1 MTTMMVM
8 RVALLVFLLFS
19 VVVVVVA
26 TYNTL
31 MQTFCRSETDVF
43 FFHFHFFIF
52 FLFVCLF
59 VCFVCRVSFC
69 VISLMSRH
77 RGKVTISSLTR
88 EEETTTN
95 TTTVQLVF
103 DDEKGLG
110 GEGELRNRQKSFRR
124 HRRNNQT
131 TLTNQTNSTTNSM
144 MKTMK
149 TMTKMMK
156 KKTRGYLAVF
166 LVSAIWVCAS
176 FIVKDLERVGDPLT
190 LTALFNALFLVYWP
204 VEMRGFFYL
213 VEKKKKRYHYAMFRK
228 WKESNSTRYISS
240 FLSENEALRCYVI
253 VPPLFFLAQF
263 YFNKSLQFV
272 SVTVNTALSSVA
284 PALTYVFGIYRGLEK
299 PVRDSNGFLKALGLV
314 AIGVVL
320 TAVADDETAFGGA
333 SGMTAGGDE
342 DSPRTRN
349 ENNNNN
355 SYSSFVNMDTAWGVL
370 LILASAVCY
379 AGYATEVE
387 IALNAVK
394 VSDGH
399 RDENRSRSSNQNFSR
414 NNRVGGVLLE
424 EREEREEE
432 EEEDEDEDEEDE
444 EREREAAEVYEVAAE
459 EITGRRQMKMEA
471 KKELLAAIKDSKSRQ
486 ILASVGT
493 FAFVIVLCT
502 MRKAILSMNKSGGM
516 IVLKGLIDNALA
528 EYLWCVGVAEL
539 GASVASIGLLLQIPL
554 SAVAE
559 LLFVRA
565 DEEVWTRTTGGVFA
579 MFCGCAL
586 IVYGFIGAMKFA
598 GSSEE
603 DEEDEEDDDEDDDED
618 DADDNATIAC
628 APLL

>member
-1 MTTMMVM
+1 MSQRRGNASSANNNNRAYQSSMMMISEEENIIMDFDDANNNNNEEESAAGRVLAMMNATT
-8 RVALLVFLLFS
+8 S
-19 VVVVVVA
+19 
-26 TYNTL
+26 
-31 MQTFCRSETDVF
+31 S
-43 FFHFHFFIF
+43 
-52 FLFVCLF
+52 
-59 VCFVCRVSFC
+59 S
-69 VISLMSRH
+69 SSSSS
-77 RGKVTISSLTR
+77 SSLFITSR
-88 EEETTTN
+88 
-95 TTTVQLVF
+95 
-103 DDEKGLG
+103 
-110 GEGELRNRQKSFRR
+110 
-124 HRRNNQT
+124 
-131 TLTNQTNSTTNSM
+131 
-144 MKTMK
+144 
-149 TMTKMMK
+149 

-204 VEMRGFFYL
+204 VEMKGVFLESSR
-213 VEKKKKRYHYAMFRK
+213 EKGKRYYAGMFRK
-228 WKESNSTRYISS
+228 WKEAFDATTGTTSTTSTSTTTTNNRRRSMAMK
-240 FLSENEALRCYVI
+240 LGGANEALRCYVI

-263 YFNKSLQFV
+263 FFNKSLQFV

-284 PALTYVFGIYRGLEK
+284 PALTYVLGIYRGLEK

-314 AIGVVL
+314 ALGVVL
-320 TAVADDETAFGGA
+320 TAVADDETAFG
-333 SGMTAGGDE
+333 SGSGFAGDGE
-342 DSPRTRN
+342 NSQRTRGDD
-349 ENNNNN
+349 NNYD
-355 SYSSFVNMDTAWGVL
+355 SYDSSSSTNSFVNLDTAWGVA

-387 IALNAVK
+387 IALNSVK
-394 VSDGH
+394 VSDGN
-399 RDENRSRSSNQNFSR
+399 RYENSSNNRNSNPFFSR
-414 NNRVGGVLLE
+414 GSGTGGVLLE
-424 EREEREEE
+424 REEE
-432 EEEDEDEDEEDE
+432 EQTEEEEA
-444 EREREAAEVYEVAAE
+444 ER
-459 EITGRRQMKMEA
+459 EA

-502 MRKAILSMNKSGGM
+502 MRKSISSMSESGGM
-516 IVLKGLIDNALA
+516 IILKGLIDNALA

-559 LLFVRA
+559 LLFARA
-565 DEEVWTRTTGGVFA
+565 DEEVWTRTSRGIFA

-603 DEEDEEDDDEDDDED
+603 EEEEDGEDEELDDSNV
-618 DADDNATIAC
+618 AR

>member
-1 MTTMMVM
+1 MLEKKRKT
-8 RVALLVFLLFS
+8 
-19 VVVVVVA
+19 
-26 TYNTL
+26 NTL
-31 MQTFCRSETDVF
+31 TNEEKSLS
-43 FFHFHFFIF
+43 
-52 FLFVCLF
+52 LF
-59 VCFVCRVSFC
+59 
-69 VISLMSRH
+69 LMSRH
-77 RGKVTISSLTR
+77 RGKVSVVSSLTTR
-88 EEETTTN
+88 EEEETTTN
-95 TTTVQLVF
+95 TSVQLVF
-103 DDEKGLG
+103 DDEGP
-110 GEGELRNRQKSFRR
+110 GEGNRKSRNVHRR
-124 HRRNNQT
+124 HRNN
-131 TLTNQTNSTTNSM
+131 TNQTSLTNSM

-149 TMTKMMK
+149 MMTKMMR

-204 VEMRGFFYL
+204 VEMKGYFYHL
-213 VEKKKKRYHYAMFRK
+213 AEKKKKKRYHHYAMFRK
-228 WKESNSTRYISS
+228 WKESNVSTRGMSS
-240 FLSENEALRCYVI
+240 ILRENEALRCYVI

-320 TAVADDETAFGGA
+320 TAVADDETTFGGA

-349 ENNNNN
+349 ENNSYN

-444 EREREAAEVYEVAAE
+444 EREREAAEVNEGAAE
-459 EITGRRQMKMEA
+459 EITGRRQMKTEA

-502 MRKAILSMNKSGGM
+502 MRKSILSMNKSGGM

-565 DEEVWTRTTGGVFA
+565 DEEVWTRTTGGIFA

-603 DEEDEEDDDEDDDED
+603 DEEDEEDDDEDDEDDDED
-618 DADDNATIAC
+618 DADDNATIAR

>member
-1 MTTMMVM
+1 MF
-8 RVALLVFLLFS
+8 RFDASFL
-19 VVVVVVA
+19 
-26 TYNTL
+26 
-31 MQTFCRSETDVF
+31 R
-43 FFHFHFFIF
+43 
-52 FLFVCLF
+52 
-59 VCFVCRVSFC
+59 
-69 VISLMSRH
+69 MSRH
-77 RGKVTISSLTR
+77 RGGKVSLVSSLTTR
-88 EEETTTN
+88 DEETN
-95 TTTVQLVF
+95 TTAKVQLVF
-103 DDEKGLG
+103 DDDEEGLA
-110 GEGELRNRQKSFRR
+110 GEGNRKSFRNF
-124 HRRNNQT
+124 HRYHRNNQK
-131 TLTNQTNSTTNSM
+131 TLTKTNSSAFLSMMMMKM
-144 MKTMK
+144 MKTKM
-149 TMTKMMK
+149 MRMMK

-204 VEMRGFFYL
+204 VEMKGYFYHL
-213 VEKKKKRYHYAMFRK
+213 AEKKKKKRRYHHYAMFRK
-228 WKESNSTRYISS
+228 WKESNVSTRGISS
-240 FLSENEALRCYVI
+240 FLRENEALRCYVI

-320 TAVADDETAFGGA
+320 TAVADDETTFGGA

-349 ENNNNN
+349 ENNSYN

-444 EREREAAEVYEVAAE
+444 EREREAAEVNEGASE
-459 EITGRRQMKMEA
+459 EITGRRQMKTEA

-502 MRKAILSMNKSGGM
+502 MRKSILSMNKSGGM

-565 DEEVWTRTTGGVFA
+565 DEEVWTRTTGGIFA

-603 DEEDEEDDDEDDDED
+603 DEEDEEDDEDDDEDDED
-618 DADDNATIAC
+618 DADDNATIAR

>member
-1 MTTMMVM
+1 
-8 RVALLVFLLFS
+8 
-19 VVVVVVA
+19 
-26 TYNTL
+26 
-31 MQTFCRSETDVF
+31 
-43 FFHFHFFIF
+43 
-52 FLFVCLF
+52 
-59 VCFVCRVSFC
+59 
-69 VISLMSRH
+69 MSRH
-77 RGKVTISSLTR
+77 RGKVSSLTR
-88 EEETTTN
+88 EEEETTTTN
-95 TTTVQLVF
+95 TETKVQLVF
-103 DDEKGLG
+103 DDEGP
-110 GEGELRNRQKSFRR
+110 GEGNRKSRNVRR
-124 HRRNNQT
+124 RRRNTTHQT
-131 TLTNQTNSTTNSM
+131 SLTNSM

-149 TMTKMMK
+149 MMTKMMR

-204 VEMRGFFYL
+204 VEMKGYFYHL
-213 VEKKKKRYHYAMFRK
+213 AEKKKKKRRYHHYAMFRK
-228 WKESNSTRYISS
+228 WKESNVSTRGISS
-240 FLSENEALRCYVI
+240 FLRENEALRCYVI

-320 TAVADDETAFGGA
+320 TAVADDETTFGGA

-349 ENNNNN
+349 ENNSYN

-444 EREREAAEVYEVAAE
+444 EREREAAEVNEGAAE
-459 EITGRRQMKMEA
+459 EITGRRQMKTEA

-502 MRKAILSMNKSGGM
+502 MRKSILSMNKSGGM

-565 DEEVWTRTTGGVFA
+565 DEEVWTRTTGGIFA

-603 DEEDEEDDDEDDDED
+603 DEEDEEDDEDDDEDDED
-618 DADDNATIAC
+618 DADDNATIAR

>member
-1 MTTMMVM
+1 MDFDANNEEEEGAAGRALSMMNAPPPPSTATT
-8 RVALLVFLLFS
+8 S
-19 VVVVVVA
+19 
-26 TYNTL
+26 
-31 MQTFCRSETDVF
+31 S
-43 FFHFHFFIF
+43 
-52 FLFVCLF
+52 
-59 VCFVCRVSFC
+59 S
-69 VISLMSRH
+69 SSSSS
-77 RGKVTISSLTR
+77 SSLFITSR
-88 EEETTTN
+88 
-95 TTTVQLVF
+95 
-103 DDEKGLG
+103 
-110 GEGELRNRQKSFRR
+110 
-124 HRRNNQT
+124 
-131 TLTNQTNSTTNSM
+131 
-144 MKTMK
+144 
-149 TMTKMMK
+149 

-204 VEMRGFFYL
+204 VEMKGVFLESSR
-213 VEKKKKRYHYAMFRK
+213 EKGKRYYAGMFRK
-228 WKESNSTRYISS
+228 WKEAFDATTGTTSTTSTSTTTTNNRRRSMAMK
-240 FLSENEALRCYVI
+240 LGGANEALRCYVI

-263 YFNKSLQFV
+263 FFNKSLQFV

-284 PALTYVFGIYRGLEK
+284 PALTYVLGIYRGLEK

-314 AIGVVL
+314 ALGVVL
-320 TAVADDETAFGGA
+320 TAVADDETAFG
-333 SGMTAGGDE
+333 SGSGFAGDGE
-342 DSPRTRN
+342 NSQRTRGDD
-349 ENNNNN
+349 NNNYD
-355 SYSSFVNMDTAWGVL
+355 SYDSSSSANSFVNLDTAWGVA

-387 IALNAVK
+387 IALNSVK
-394 VSDGH
+394 VSDGN
-399 RDENRSRSSNQNFSR
+399 RYENSGSNRNSNPFFSR
-414 NNRVGGVLLE
+414 NSGTGGVLLE
-424 EREEREEE
+424 RDEEEQTEEE
-432 EEEDEDEDEEDE
+432 EA
-444 EREREAAEVYEVAAE
+444 ER
-459 EITGRRQMKMEA
+459 EA

-502 MRKAILSMNKSGGM
+502 MRKSISSMSESGGM
-516 IVLKGLIDNALA
+516 IILKGLIDNALA

-559 LLFVRA
+559 LLFTRA
-565 DEEVWTRTTGGVFA
+565 DEEVWTRTSRGIFA

-603 DEEDEEDDDEDDDED
+603 EEEEDGEDEELDDSNV
-618 DADDNATIAC
+618 AR

>member
-1 MTTMMVM
+1 LTT
-8 RVALLVFLLFS
+8 
-19 VVVVVVA
+19 
-26 TYNTL
+26 
-31 MQTFCRSETDVF
+31 
-43 FFHFHFFIF
+43 
-52 FLFVCLF
+52 
-59 VCFVCRVSFC
+59 
-69 VISLMSRH
+69 
-77 RGKVTISSLTR
+77 TR
-88 EEETTTN
+88 EEEEETTTTN
-95 TTTVQLVF
+95 TETKVQLAF
-103 DDEKGLG
+103 DDDDELKGLAKR
-110 GEGELRNRQKSFRR
+110 EGELRRNRRR
-124 HRRNNQT
+124 FHRRRRRNTTHQT
-131 TLTNQTNSTTNSM
+131 SLTNSM

-149 TMTKMMK
+149 MMTKMMR

-204 VEMRGFFYL
+204 VEMKGYFYHL
-213 VEKKKKRYHYAMFRK
+213 AEKKKKKRRYHHYAMFRK
-228 WKESNSTRYISS
+228 WKESNVSTRGISS
-240 FLSENEALRCYVI
+240 FLRENEALRCYVI

-320 TAVADDETAFGGA
+320 TAVADDETTFGGA

-349 ENNNNN
+349 ENNSYN

-424 EREEREEE
+424 EREEREDE

-444 EREREAAEVYEVAAE
+444 EREREAAEVNEGAAE
-459 EITGRRQMKMEA
+459 EITGRRQMKTEA

-502 MRKAILSMNKSGGM
+502 MRKSILSMNKSGGM

-565 DEEVWTRTTGGVFA
+565 DEEVWTRTTGGIFA

-603 DEEDEEDDDEDDDED
+603 DEEDEEDDEDDDEDDED
-618 DADDNATIAC
+618 DADDNATIAR

>member
-1 MTTMMVM
+1 M
-8 RVALLVFLLFS
+8 FLLEKNLRK
-19 VVVVVVA
+19 
-26 TYNTL
+26 TNK
-31 MQTFCRSETDVF
+31 QTNEEKSS
-43 FFHFHFFIF
+43 I
-52 FLFVCLF
+52 
-59 VCFVCRVSFC
+59 

-77 RGKVTISSLTR
+77 RGKVSVVSSLTTTR
-88 EEETTTN
+88 EEEETTTN
-95 TTTVQLVF
+95 TETVQLVF
-103 DDEKGLG
+103 DDEGP
-110 GEGELRNRQKSFRR
+110 GEGNRKSRNVHRR
-124 HRRNNQT
+124 HRNN
-131 TLTNQTNSTTNSM
+131 TNQTSLTNSM

-149 TMTKMMK
+149 MMTKMMR

-204 VEMRGFFYL
+204 VEMKGYFYHL
-213 VEKKKKRYHYAMFRK
+213 AEKKKKKRYHHYAMFRK
-228 WKESNSTRYISS
+228 WKESNVSTRGISS
-240 FLSENEALRCYVI
+240 FLRENEALRCYVI

-320 TAVADDETAFGGA
+320 TAVADDETTFGGA

-349 ENNNNN
+349 ENNSYN

-444 EREREAAEVYEVAAE
+444 EREREAAEVNEGTAE
-459 EITGRRQMKMEA
+459 EITGRRQMKTEA

-502 MRKAILSMNKSGGM
+502 MRKSILSMNKSGGM

-565 DEEVWTRTTGGVFA
+565 DEEVWTRTTGGIFA

-603 DEEDEEDDDEDDDED
+603 DEEDEEDDEDDDEDDED
-618 DADDNATIAC
+618 DADDNATIAR

>member
-1 MTTMMVM
+1 
-8 RVALLVFLLFS
+8 
-19 VVVVVVA
+19 
-26 TYNTL
+26 
-31 MQTFCRSETDVF
+31 VF
-43 FFHFHFFIF
+43 FVEKNLRKTNKLTNEEKSSI
-52 FLFVCLF
+52 
-59 VCFVCRVSFC
+59 
-69 VISLMSRH
+69 VISVMSRH
-77 RGKVTISSLTR
+77 RGKVSVVSSLTTTR
-88 EEETTTN
+88 EEEETTTTNN
-95 TTTVQLVF
+95 TETKVQLVF
-103 DDEKGLG
+103 DDEGP
-110 GEGELRNRQKSFRR
+110 GEGNRKSRNVRR
-124 HRRNNQT
+124 RRRNN
-131 TLTNQTNSTTNSM
+131 TNQTSLTNSM

-149 TMTKMMK
+149 MMTKMMR

-190 LTALFNALFLVYWP
+190 LTALFNALFLVYW
-204 VEMRGFFYL
+204 VEMKGYFYHL
-213 VEKKKKRYHYAMFRK
+213 AEKKKKKRRYHHYAMFRK
-228 WKESNSTRYISS
+228 WKESNVSTRGISS
-240 FLSENEALRCYVI
+240 FLRENEALRCYVI

-320 TAVADDETAFGGA
+320 TAVADDETTFGGA

-349 ENNNNN
+349 ENNSYN

-444 EREREAAEVYEVAAE
+444 EREREAAEVNEGAAE
-459 EITGRRQMKMEA
+459 EITGRRQMKTEA

-502 MRKAILSMNKSGGM
+502 MRKSILSMNKSGGM

-565 DEEVWTRTTGGVFA
+565 DEEVWTRTTGGIFA

-603 DEEDEEDDDEDDDED
+603 DEEDEEDDEDDDEDDED
-618 DADDNATIAC
+618 DADDNATIAR

>member
-1 MTTMMVM
+1 M
-8 RVALLVFLLFS
+8 FLLEKNLRK
-19 VVVVVVA
+19 
-26 TYNTL
+26 TNK
-31 MQTFCRSETDVF
+31 QTNEEKSS
-43 FFHFHFFIF
+43 I
-52 FLFVCLF
+52 
-59 VCFVCRVSFC
+59 

-77 RGKVTISSLTR
+77 RGKVSVVSSLTTTR
-88 EEETTTN
+88 EEEETTTN
-95 TTTVQLVF
+95 TETVQLVF
-103 DDEKGLG
+103 DDEGP
-110 GEGELRNRQKSFRR
+110 GEGNRKSRNVHRR
-124 HRRNNQT
+124 HRNN
-131 TLTNQTNSTTNSM
+131 TNQTSLTNSM

-149 TMTKMMK
+149 MMTKMMR

-204 VEMRGFFYL
+204 VEMKGYFYHL
-213 VEKKKKRYHYAMFRK
+213 AEKKKKKKRRYHHYAMFRK
-228 WKESNSTRYISS
+228 WKESNVSTRGISS
-240 FLSENEALRCYVI
+240 FLRENEALRCYVI

-320 TAVADDETAFGGA
+320 TAVADDETTFGGA

-349 ENNNNN
+349 ENNSYN

-424 EREEREEE
+424 EREEREDE

-444 EREREAAEVYEVAAE
+444 EREREAAEVNEGAAE
-459 EITGRRQMKMEA
+459 EITGRRQMKTEA

-502 MRKAILSMNKSGGM
+502 MRKSILSMNKSGGM

-565 DEEVWTRTTGGVFA
+565 DEEVWTRTTGGIFA

-603 DEEDEEDDDEDDDED
+603 DEEDEEDDEDDDEDDED
-618 DADDNATIAC
+618 DADDNATIAR

>member
-1 MTTMMVM
+1 M
-8 RVALLVFLLFS
+8 
-19 VVVVVVA
+19 
-26 TYNTL
+26 
-31 MQTFCRSETDVF
+31 F
-43 FFHFHFFIF
+43 FVEKNLRKTNKLTNEEKSSI
-52 FLFVCLF
+52 
-59 VCFVCRVSFC
+59 
-69 VISLMSRH
+69 VISVMSRH
-77 RGKVTISSLTR
+77 RGKVSVVSSLTTTR
-88 EEETTTN
+88 EEEETTTTNN
-95 TTTVQLVF
+95 TETKVQLVF
-103 DDEKGLG
+103 DDEGP
-110 GEGELRNRQKSFRR
+110 GEGNRKSRNVRR
-124 HRRNNQT
+124 RRRNN
-131 TLTNQTNSTTNSM
+131 TNQTSLTNSM

-149 TMTKMMK
+149 MMTKMMR

-204 VEMRGFFYL
+204 VEMKGYFYHL
-213 VEKKKKRYHYAMFRK
+213 AEKKKRRYHHYAMFRK
-228 WKESNSTRYISS
+228 WKESNVSTRGMSS
-240 FLSENEALRCYVI
+240 ILRENEALRCYVI

-320 TAVADDETAFGGA
+320 TAVADDETTFGGA

-349 ENNNNN
+349 ENNSYN

-444 EREREAAEVYEVAAE
+444 EREREAAEVNEGAAE
-459 EITGRRQMKMEA
+459 EITGRRQMKTEA

-502 MRKAILSMNKSGGM
+502 MRKSILSMNKSGGM

-565 DEEVWTRTTGGVFA
+565 DEEVWTRTTGGIFA

-603 DEEDEEDDDEDDDED
+603 DEEDEEDDEDDDEDDED
-618 DADDNATIAC
+618 DADDNATIAR

>member
-1 MTTMMVM
+1 
-8 RVALLVFLLFS
+8 
-19 VVVVVVA
+19 
-26 TYNTL
+26 
-31 MQTFCRSETDVF
+31 
-43 FFHFHFFIF
+43 
-52 FLFVCLF
+52 
-59 VCFVCRVSFC
+59 
-69 VISLMSRH
+69 MSRH
-77 RGKVTISSLTR
+77 RGKVVSSVSSLTTTR
-88 EEETTTN
+88 EEEETTTTN
-95 TTTVQLVF
+95 TETKVRLVF
-103 DDEKGLG
+103 DDDDELKGLAKR
-110 GEGELRNRQKSFRR
+110 EGELRNRRRFHRRR
-124 HRRNNQT
+124 HRN
-131 TLTNQTNSTTNSM
+131 TNQTSLTNSM

-149 TMTKMMK
+149 MMTKMMR

-204 VEMRGFFYL
+204 VEMKGYFYHL
-213 VEKKKKRYHYAMFRK
+213 AEKKKKKRYHHYAMFRK
-228 WKESNSTRYISS
+228 WKESNVSTRGISS
-240 FLSENEALRCYVI
+240 FLRENEALRCYVI

-320 TAVADDETAFGGA
+320 TAVADDETTFGGA

-349 ENNNNN
+349 ENNSYN

-432 EEEDEDEDEEDE
+432 EEEDESEDEDEEDE
-444 EREREAAEVYEVAAE
+444 EREREAAEVNERAAE
-459 EITGRRQMKMEA
+459 EITGRRQMKTEA

-502 MRKAILSMNKSGGM
+502 MRKSILSMNKSGGM

-565 DEEVWTRTTGGVFA
+565 DEEVWTRTTGGIFA

-603 DEEDEEDDDEDDDED
+603 DEEDEEDDDEDDEDDDED
-618 DADDNATIAC
+618 DADDNATIAR

>member
-1 MTTMMVM
+1 M
-8 RVALLVFLLFS
+8 FLLEKNLRK
-19 VVVVVVA
+19 
-26 TYNTL
+26 TNK
-31 MQTFCRSETDVF
+31 QTNEEKSS
-43 FFHFHFFIF
+43 I
-52 FLFVCLF
+52 
-59 VCFVCRVSFC
+59 

-77 RGKVTISSLTR
+77 RGKVSVVSSLTTR
-88 EEETTTN
+88 EEEETTTN
-95 TTTVQLVF
+95 TETVQLVF
-103 DDEKGLG
+103 DDEGP
-110 GEGELRNRQKSFRR
+110 GEGNRKSRNVHRR
-124 HRRNNQT
+124 HRNN
-131 TLTNQTNSTTNSM
+131 TNQTSLTNSM

-149 TMTKMMK
+149 MMTKMMR

-204 VEMRGFFYL
+204 VEMKGYFYHL
-213 VEKKKKRYHYAMFRK
+213 AEKKKKKRRYHHYAMFRK
-228 WKESNSTRYISS
+228 WKESNVSTRGISS
-240 FLSENEALRCYVI
+240 FLRENEALRCYVI

-320 TAVADDETAFGGA
+320 TAVADDETTFGGA

-349 ENNNNN
+349 ENNSYN

-444 EREREAAEVYEVAAE
+444 EREREAAEVNEGAAE
-459 EITGRRQMKMEA
+459 EITGRRQMKTEA

-502 MRKAILSMNKSGGM
+502 MRKSILSMNKSGGM

-565 DEEVWTRTTGGVFA
+565 DEEVWTRTTGGIFA

-603 DEEDEEDDDEDDDED
+603 DEEDEEDDEDDDEDDED
-618 DADDNATIAC
+618 DADDNATIAR

>member
-1 MTTMMVM
+1 MG
-8 RVALLVFLLFS
+8 
-19 VVVVVVA
+19 
-26 TYNTL
+26 
-31 MQTFCRSETDVF
+31 
-43 FFHFHFFIF
+43 
-52 FLFVCLF
+52 
-59 VCFVCRVSFC
+59 VS
-69 VISLMSRH
+69 S
-77 RGKVTISSLTR
+77 SSLTTTTTTR
-88 EEETTTN
+88 DDDDEEETA
-95 TTTVQLVF
+95 TTTTTHTTTTSVQRVVF
-103 DDEKGLG
+103 DDELDDEFGRPPP
-110 GEGELRNRQKSFRR
+110 GEEGRRKSRNVRR
-124 HRRNNQT
+124 RRRRRRTNNHHR
-131 TLTNQTNSTTNSM
+131 TLTKTNSSKSAFLSTMMMKM
-144 MKTMK
+144 MKT
-149 TMTKMMK
+149 

-204 VEMRGFFYL
+204 VEMKGYFFYRA
-213 VEKKKKRYHYAMFRK
+213 EKKEKKKRYRYYAMFRK
-228 WKESNSTRYISS
+228 WKESSNSTRGISS

-320 TAVADDETAFGGA
+320 TAVADDETTFGGA

-349 ENNNNN
+349 ENNSYN

-444 EREREAAEVYEVAAE
+444 EREREAAEVNEGAAE
-459 EITGRRQMKMEA
+459 EITGRRQMKTEA

-502 MRKAILSMNKSGGM
+502 MRKSILSMNKSGGM

-565 DEEVWTRTTGGVFA
+565 DEEVWTRTTGGIFA

-603 DEEDEEDDDEDDDED
+603 DEEDEEDDEDDDEDDED
-618 DADDNATIAC
+618 DADDNATIAR

>member
-1 MTTMMVM
+1 MFFV
-8 RVALLVFLLFS
+8 RKKAK
-19 VVVVVVA
+19 
-26 TYNTL
+26 NK
-31 MQTFCRSETDVF
+31 QTETNEKKSS
-43 FFHFHFFIF
+43 I
-52 FLFVCLF
+52 
-59 VCFVCRVSFC
+59 

-77 RGKVTISSLTR
+77 RGKVSVSSLTTTTR
-88 EEETTTN
+88 EEEETTTN
-95 TTTVQLVF
+95 TETVRLVF
-103 DDEKGLG
+103 DDDDEKGLA
-110 GEGELRNRQKSFRR
+110 GEGELRNRRRFHRRR
-124 HRRNNQT
+124 HRNNNQT
-131 TLTNQTNSTTNSM
+131 LTNSM

-149 TMTKMMK
+149 MMTKMMR

-204 VEMRGFFYL
+204 VEMKGYFYL
-213 VEKKKKRYHYAMFRK
+213 AEKKKKRRYHHYAMFRK
-228 WKESNSTRYISS
+228 WKESNVSTRGISS

-299 PVRDSNGFLKALGLV
+299 PVRDSNGFLKSLGLV

-320 TAVADDETAFGGA
+320 TAVADDETTFGGA

-349 ENNNNN
+349 ENNSYN

-444 EREREAAEVYEVAAE
+444 EREREAAEVNEGASE
-459 EITGRRQMKMEA
+459 EITGRRQMKTEA

-502 MRKAILSMNKSGGM
+502 MRKSILSMNKSGGM

-565 DEEVWTRTTGGVFA
+565 DEEVWTRTTGGIFA

-603 DEEDEEDDDEDDDED
+603 DEEDEEDDEDDDEDDED
-618 DADDNATIAC
+618 DADDNATIAR

>member
-1 MTTMMVM
+1 MV
-8 RVALLVFLLFS
+8 
-19 VVVVVVA
+19 
-26 TYNTL
+26 
-31 MQTFCRSETDVF
+31 
-43 FFHFHFFIF
+43 
-52 FLFVCLF
+52 
-59 VCFVCRVSFC
+59 
-69 VISLMSRH
+69 
-77 RGKVTISSLTR
+77 SSLTTR
-88 EEETTTN
+88 EEEETTTN
-95 TTTVQLVF
+95 TSVQLVF
-103 DDEKGLG
+103 DDEGP
-110 GEGELRNRQKSFRR
+110 GEGNRKSRNVRR
-124 HRRNNQT
+124 RRRNN
-131 TLTNQTNSTTNSM
+131 TNQTSLTNSM

-149 TMTKMMK
+149 MMTKMMR

-204 VEMRGFFYL
+204 VEMKGYFYHL
-213 VEKKKKRYHYAMFRK
+213 AEKKKKKRRYHHYAMFRK
-228 WKESNSTRYISS
+228 WKESNVSTRGISS
-240 FLSENEALRCYVI
+240 FLRENEALRCYVI

-320 TAVADDETAFGGA
+320 TAVADDETTFGGA

-349 ENNNNN
+349 ENNSYN

-414 NNRVGGVLLE
+414 NN
-424 EREEREEE
+424 
-432 EEEDEDEDEEDE
+432 
-444 EREREAAEVYEVAAE
+444 
-459 EITGRRQMKMEA
+459 K
-471 KKELLAAIKDSKSRQ
+471 
-486 ILASVGT
+486 
-493 FAFVIVLCT
+493 
-502 MRKAILSMNKSGGM
+502 
-516 IVLKGLIDNALA
+516 
-528 EYLWCVGVAEL
+528 
-539 GASVASIGLLLQIPL
+539 
-554 SAVAE
+554 
-559 LLFVRA
+559 
-565 DEEVWTRTTGGVFA
+565 
-579 MFCGCAL
+579 
-586 IVYGFIGAMKFA
+586 
-598 GSSEE
+598 
-603 DEEDEEDDDEDDDED
+603 
-618 DADDNATIAC
+618 
-628 APLL
+628 

>member
-1 MTTMMVM
+1 
-8 RVALLVFLLFS
+8 
-19 VVVVVVA
+19 
-26 TYNTL
+26 
-31 MQTFCRSETDVF
+31 VF
-43 FFHFHFFIF
+43 FVEKNLRKTNKLTNEEKSSI
-52 FLFVCLF
+52 
-59 VCFVCRVSFC
+59 
-69 VISLMSRH
+69 VISVMSRH
-77 RGKVTISSLTR
+77 RGKVSVVSSLTTTR
-88 EEETTTN
+88 EEEETTTTNN
-95 TTTVQLVF
+95 TETKVQLVF
-103 DDEKGLG
+103 DDEGP
-110 GEGELRNRQKSFRR
+110 GEGNRKSRNVRR
-124 HRRNNQT
+124 RRRNN
-131 TLTNQTNSTTNSM
+131 TNQTSLTNSM

-149 TMTKMMK
+149 MMTKMMR

-204 VEMRGFFYL
+204 VEMKGYFYHL
-213 VEKKKKRYHYAMFRK
+213 AEKKKKRRYHHYAMFRK
-228 WKESNSTRYISS
+228 WKESNVSTRGMSS
-240 FLSENEALRCYVI
+240 ILRENEALRCYVI

-320 TAVADDETAFGGA
+320 TAVADDETTFGGA

-349 ENNNNN
+349 ENNSYN

-444 EREREAAEVYEVAAE
+444 EREREAAEVNEGAAE
-459 EITGRRQMKMEA
+459 EITGRRQMKTEA

-502 MRKAILSMNKSGGM
+502 MRKSILSMNKSGGM

-565 DEEVWTRTTGGVFA
+565 DEEVWTRTTGGIFA

-603 DEEDEEDDDEDDDED
+603 DEEDEEDDEDDDEDDED
-618 DADDNATIAC
+618 DADDNATIAR

>member
-1 MTTMMVM
+1 MLEKNLRKTNKQTNEEKSKS
-8 RVALLVFLLFS
+8 LF
-19 VVVVVVA
+19 
-26 TYNTL
+26 
-31 MQTFCRSETDVF
+31 
-43 FFHFHFFIF
+43 
-52 FLFVCLF
+52 
-59 VCFVCRVSFC
+59 
-69 VISLMSRH
+69 LMSRH
-77 RGKVTISSLTR
+77 RGKVSVVSSLTTR
-88 EEETTTN
+88 EEEETTTN
-95 TTTVQLVF
+95 TETVQLVF
-103 DDEKGLG
+103 DDEGP
-110 GEGELRNRQKSFRR
+110 GEGNRKSRNVHRR
-124 HRRNNQT
+124 HRNN
-131 TLTNQTNSTTNSM
+131 TNQTSLTNSM

-149 TMTKMMK
+149 MMTKMMR

-204 VEMRGFFYL
+204 VEMKGYFYHL
-213 VEKKKKRYHYAMFRK
+213 AEKKKKKRRYHHYAMFRK
-228 WKESNSTRYISS
+228 WKESNVSTRGISS
-240 FLSENEALRCYVI
+240 FLRENEALRCYVI

-320 TAVADDETAFGGA
+320 TAVADDETTFGGA

-349 ENNNNN
+349 ENNSYN

-444 EREREAAEVYEVAAE
+444 EREREAAEVNEGAAE
-459 EITGRRQMKMEA
+459 EITGRRQMKTEA

-502 MRKAILSMNKSGGM
+502 MRKSILSMNKSGGM

-565 DEEVWTRTTGGVFA
+565 DEEVWTRTTGGIFA

-603 DEEDEEDDDEDDDED
+603 DEEDEEDDEDDDEDDED
-618 DADDNATIAC
+618 DADDNATIAR

>member
-1 MTTMMVM
+1 MV
-8 RVALLVFLLFS
+8 
-19 VVVVVVA
+19 
-26 TYNTL
+26 
-31 MQTFCRSETDVF
+31 
-43 FFHFHFFIF
+43 
-52 FLFVCLF
+52 
-59 VCFVCRVSFC
+59 
-69 VISLMSRH
+69 
-77 RGKVTISSLTR
+77 SSLTTR
-88 EEETTTN
+88 EEEDTTTH
-95 TTTVQLVF
+95 TETVRLVF
-103 DDEKGLG
+103 DDDEGP
-110 GEGELRNRQKSFRR
+110 GEEGNRKSFRNVHRR
-124 HRRNNQT
+124 HRNT
-131 TLTNQTNSTTNSM
+131 TTNQTSLTNSM

-149 TMTKMMK
+149 MMTKMMR

-204 VEMRGFFYL
+204 VEMKGYFYHL
-213 VEKKKKRYHYAMFRK
+213 AEKKKKKKRRYHHYAMFRK
-228 WKESNSTRYISS
+228 WKESNVSTRGISS
-240 FLSENEALRCYVI
+240 FLRENEALRCYVI

-320 TAVADDETAFGGA
+320 TAVADDETTFGGA

-349 ENNNNN
+349 ENNSYN

-444 EREREAAEVYEVAAE
+444 EREREAAEVNEGASE
-459 EITGRRQMKMEA
+459 EITGRRQMKTEA

-502 MRKAILSMNKSGGM
+502 MRKSILSMNKSGGM

-565 DEEVWTRTTGGVFA
+565 DEEVWTRTTGGIFA

-603 DEEDEEDDDEDDDED
+603 DVEDEEDDEDDDEDDED
-618 DADDNATIAC
+618 DADDNATIAR

>member
-1 MTTMMVM
+1 MF
-8 RVALLVFLLFS
+8 RFDASFL
-19 VVVVVVA
+19 
-26 TYNTL
+26 
-31 MQTFCRSETDVF
+31 R
-43 FFHFHFFIF
+43 
-52 FLFVCLF
+52 
-59 VCFVCRVSFC
+59 
-69 VISLMSRH
+69 MSRH
-77 RGKVTISSLTR
+77 RGGKVSLVSSLTTR
-88 EEETTTN
+88 DEETN
-95 TTTVQLVF
+95 TTAKVQLVF
-103 DDEKGLG
+103 DDDEEGLA
-110 GEGELRNRQKSFRR
+110 GEGNRKSFRNF
-124 HRRNNQT
+124 HRYHRNNQK
-131 TLTNQTNSTTNSM
+131 TLTKTNSSAFLSTMMMKM
-144 MKTMK
+144 MKTKM
-149 TMTKMMK
+149 MRMMK

-204 VEMRGFFYL
+204 VEMKGYFYHL
-213 VEKKKKRYHYAMFRK
+213 AEKKKKKRYHHYAMFRK
-228 WKESNSTRYISS
+228 WKESNVSTRGISS
-240 FLSENEALRCYVI
+240 FLRENEALRCYVI

-320 TAVADDETAFGGA
+320 TAVADDETTFGGA

-349 ENNNNN
+349 ENNSYN

-444 EREREAAEVYEVAAE
+444 EREREAAEVNEGAAE
-459 EITGRRQMKMEA
+459 EITGRRQMKTEA

-502 MRKAILSMNKSGGM
+502 MRKSILSMNKSGGM

-565 DEEVWTRTTGGVFA
+565 DEEVWTRTTGGIFA

-603 DEEDEEDDDEDDDED
+603 DEEDEEDDEDDDEDDED
-618 DADDNATIAC
+618 DADDNATIAR

>member
-1 MTTMMVM
+1 MLEKNLRKTNKQTNEEKSKS
-8 RVALLVFLLFS
+8 LF
-19 VVVVVVA
+19 
-26 TYNTL
+26 
-31 MQTFCRSETDVF
+31 
-43 FFHFHFFIF
+43 
-52 FLFVCLF
+52 
-59 VCFVCRVSFC
+59 
-69 VISLMSRH
+69 LMSRH
-77 RGKVTISSLTR
+77 RGKVSVVSSLTTTR
-88 EEETTTN
+88 EEEETTTN
-95 TTTVQLVF
+95 TETVQLVF
-103 DDEKGLG
+103 DDEGP
-110 GEGELRNRQKSFRR
+110 GEGNRKSRNVHRR
-124 HRRNNQT
+124 HRNN
-131 TLTNQTNSTTNSM
+131 TNQTSLTNSM

-149 TMTKMMK
+149 MMTKMMR

-204 VEMRGFFYL
+204 VEMKGYFYHL
-213 VEKKKKRYHYAMFRK
+213 AEKKKKKRYHHYAMFRK
-228 WKESNSTRYISS
+228 WKESNVSTRGISS
-240 FLSENEALRCYVI
+240 FLRENEALRCYVI

-320 TAVADDETAFGGA
+320 TAVADDETTFGGA

-349 ENNNNN
+349 ENNSYN

-444 EREREAAEVYEVAAE
+444 EREREAAEVNEGAAE
-459 EITGRRQMKMEA
+459 EITGRRQMKTEA

-502 MRKAILSMNKSGGM
+502 MRKSILSMNKSGGM

-565 DEEVWTRTTGGVFA
+565 DEEVWTRTTGGIFA

-603 DEEDEEDDDEDDDED
+603 DEEDEEDDEDDDEDDED
-618 DADDNATIAC
+618 DADDNATIAR

>member
-1 MTTMMVM
+1 MV
-8 RVALLVFLLFS
+8 
-19 VVVVVVA
+19 
-26 TYNTL
+26 
-31 MQTFCRSETDVF
+31 
-43 FFHFHFFIF
+43 
-52 FLFVCLF
+52 
-59 VCFVCRVSFC
+59 
-69 VISLMSRH
+69 
-77 RGKVTISSLTR
+77 SSLTTTR
-88 EEETTTN
+88 EEEEETTTTN
-95 TTTVQLVF
+95 TETKVQLAF
-103 DDEKGLG
+103 DDDDELKGLAKR
-110 GEGELRNRQKSFRR
+110 EGELRRNRRR
-124 HRRNNQT
+124 FHRRRRRNTTHQT
-131 TLTNQTNSTTNSM
+131 SLTNSM

-149 TMTKMMK
+149 MMTKMMR

-204 VEMRGFFYL
+204 VEMKGYFYHL
-213 VEKKKKRYHYAMFRK
+213 AEKKKKKRRYHHYAMFRK
-228 WKESNSTRYISS
+228 WKESNVSTRGISS
-240 FLSENEALRCYVI
+240 FLRENEALRCYVI

-320 TAVADDETAFGGA
+320 TAVADDETTFGGA

-349 ENNNNN
+349 ENNSYN

-444 EREREAAEVYEVAAE
+444 EREREAAEVNEGAAE
-459 EITGRRQMKMEA
+459 EITGRRQMKTEA

-502 MRKAILSMNKSGGM
+502 MRKSILSMNKSGGM

-565 DEEVWTRTTGGVFA
+565 DEEVWTRTTGGIFA

-603 DEEDEEDDDEDDDED
+603 DEEDEEDDEDDDEDDED
-618 DADDNATIAC
+618 DADDNATIAR

>member
-1 MTTMMVM
+1 MF
-8 RVALLVFLLFS
+8 RFDASFL
-19 VVVVVVA
+19 
-26 TYNTL
+26 
-31 MQTFCRSETDVF
+31 R
-43 FFHFHFFIF
+43 
-52 FLFVCLF
+52 
-59 VCFVCRVSFC
+59 
-69 VISLMSRH
+69 MSRH
-77 RGKVTISSLTR
+77 RGGKVSLVSSLTTR
-88 EEETTTN
+88 DEETN
-95 TTTVQLVF
+95 TTAKVQLVF
-103 DDEKGLG
+103 DDDEEGLA
-110 GEGELRNRQKSFRR
+110 GEGNRKSFRNF
-124 HRRNNQT
+124 HRYHRNNQK
-131 TLTNQTNSTTNSM
+131 TLTKTNSSAFLSMMMMKM
-144 MKTMK
+144 MKTKM
-149 TMTKMMK
+149 MRMMK

-204 VEMRGFFYL
+204 VEMKGYFYHL
-213 VEKKKKRYHYAMFRK
+213 AEKKKKRRYHHYAMFRK
-228 WKESNSTRYISS
+228 WKESNVCTRGISS

-320 TAVADDETAFGGA
+320 TAVADDETTFGGA

-349 ENNNNN
+349 ENNSYN

-444 EREREAAEVYEVAAE
+444 EREREAAEVNEGASE

-502 MRKAILSMNKSGGM
+502 MRKSILSMNKSGGM

-565 DEEVWTRTTGGVFA
+565 DEEVWTRTTGGIFA

-603 DEEDEEDDDEDDDED
+603 DEEDEEDDEDDDEDDED
-618 DADDNATIAC
+618 DADDNATIAR

>member
-1 MTTMMVM
+1 MSQRRGGNASTNNNTNNRAYHQSSMMMISEEENIIMDFDDANNNNEEEESAAGRVLAMMNATT
-8 RVALLVFLLFS
+8 S
-19 VVVVVVA
+19 
-26 TYNTL
+26 
-31 MQTFCRSETDVF
+31 S
-43 FFHFHFFIF
+43 
-52 FLFVCLF
+52 
-59 VCFVCRVSFC
+59 S
-69 VISLMSRH
+69 SSSS
-77 RGKVTISSLTR
+77 SSLFITSR
-88 EEETTTN
+88 
-95 TTTVQLVF
+95 
-103 DDEKGLG
+103 
-110 GEGELRNRQKSFRR
+110 
-124 HRRNNQT
+124 
-131 TLTNQTNSTTNSM
+131 
-144 MKTMK
+144 
-149 TMTKMMK
+149 

-204 VEMRGFFYL
+204 VEMKGVFLESSR
-213 VEKKKKRYHYAMFRK
+213 EKGKRYYAGMFRK
-228 WKESNSTRYISS
+228 WKEAFDATTGTTSTTSTSTTTTNNRRRSMAMK
-240 FLSENEALRCYVI
+240 LGGANEALRCYVI

-263 YFNKSLQFV
+263 FFNKSLQFV

-284 PALTYVFGIYRGLEK
+284 PALTYVLGIYRGLEK

-314 AIGVVL
+314 ALGVVL
-320 TAVADDETAFGGA
+320 TAVADDETAFG
-333 SGMTAGGDE
+333 SGSGFANDGE
-342 DSPRTRN
+342 NSQRTRGDD
-349 ENNNNN
+349 NNYD
-355 SYSSFVNMDTAWGVL
+355 SYDSSSSANSFVNLDTAWGVA

-387 IALNAVK
+387 IALNSVK
-394 VSDGH
+394 VSDGN
-399 RDENRSRSSNQNFSR
+399 RYENSSNNRNSNPFFSRSSGT
-414 NNRVGGVLLE
+414 GGVLLE
-424 EREEREEE
+424 RDEEEQTEEE
-432 EEEDEDEDEEDE
+432 EA
-444 EREREAAEVYEVAAE
+444 ER
-459 EITGRRQMKMEA
+459 EA

-502 MRKAILSMNKSGGM
+502 MRKSISSMSESGGM
-516 IVLKGLIDNALA
+516 IILKGLIDNALA

-559 LLFVRA
+559 LLFARA
-565 DEEVWTRTTGGVFA
+565 DEEVWTRTSRGIFA

-603 DEEDEEDDDEDDDED
+603 EEEEDGEDEELDDSNV
-618 DADDNATIAC
+618 AR

>member
-1 MTTMMVM
+1 MV
-8 RVALLVFLLFS
+8 
-19 VVVVVVA
+19 
-26 TYNTL
+26 
-31 MQTFCRSETDVF
+31 
-43 FFHFHFFIF
+43 
-52 FLFVCLF
+52 
-59 VCFVCRVSFC
+59 
-69 VISLMSRH
+69 
-77 RGKVTISSLTR
+77 SSLTTTR
-88 EEETTTN
+88 EEEDTTTH
-95 TTTVQLVF
+95 TETVRLVF
-103 DDEKGLG
+103 DDDEGP
-110 GEGELRNRQKSFRR
+110 GEEGNRKSFRNVHRR
-124 HRRNNQT
+124 HRNT
-131 TLTNQTNSTTNSM
+131 TTNQTSLTNSM

-149 TMTKMMK
+149 MMTKMMR

-204 VEMRGFFYL
+204 VEMKGYFYHL
-213 VEKKKKRYHYAMFRK
+213 AEKKKKRRYHHYAMFRK
-228 WKESNSTRYISS
+228 WKESNVSTRGISS
-240 FLSENEALRCYVI
+240 FLRENEALRCYVI

-320 TAVADDETAFGGA
+320 TAVADDETTFGGA

-349 ENNNNN
+349 ENNSYN

-444 EREREAAEVYEVAAE
+444 EREREAAEVNEGASE

-502 MRKAILSMNKSGGM
+502 MRKSILSMNKSGGM

-565 DEEVWTRTTGGVFA
+565 DEEVWTRTTGGIFA

-603 DEEDEEDDDEDDDED
+603 DEEDEEDDEDDDEDDED
-618 DADDNATIAC
+618 DADDNATIAR

>member
-1 MTTMMVM
+1 M
-8 RVALLVFLLFS
+8 
-19 VVVVVVA
+19 
-26 TYNTL
+26 
-31 MQTFCRSETDVF
+31 F
-43 FFHFHFFIF
+43 FVEKNLRKTNKLTNEEKSSI
-52 FLFVCLF
+52 
-59 VCFVCRVSFC
+59 
-69 VISLMSRH
+69 VISVMSRH
-77 RGKVTISSLTR
+77 RGKVSVVSSLTTTR
-88 EEETTTN
+88 EEEETTTN
-95 TTTVQLVF
+95 TETVQLVF
-103 DDEKGLG
+103 DDEGP
-110 GEGELRNRQKSFRR
+110 GEGNRKSRNVHRR
-124 HRRNNQT
+124 RRNN
-131 TLTNQTNSTTNSM
+131 TNQTSLTNSM

-149 TMTKMMK
+149 MMTKMMR

-204 VEMRGFFYL
+204 VEMKGYFYHL
-213 VEKKKKRYHYAMFRK
+213 AEKKKKKRYHHYAMFRK
-228 WKESNSTRYISS
+228 WKESNVSTRGISS
-240 FLSENEALRCYVI
+240 FLRENEALRCYVI

-320 TAVADDETAFGGA
+320 TAVADDETTFGGA

-349 ENNNNN
+349 ENNSYN

-444 EREREAAEVYEVAAE
+444 EREREAAEVNEGAAE
-459 EITGRRQMKMEA
+459 EITGRRQMKTEA

-502 MRKAILSMNKSGGM
+502 MRKSILSMNKSGGM

-565 DEEVWTRTTGGVFA
+565 DEEVWTRTTGGIFA

-603 DEEDEEDDDEDDDED
+603 DEEDEEDDEDDDEDDED
-618 DADDNATIAC
+618 DADDNATIAR

>member
-1 MTTMMVM
+1 MF
-8 RVALLVFLLFS
+8 RFDASFL
-19 VVVVVVA
+19 
-26 TYNTL
+26 
-31 MQTFCRSETDVF
+31 R
-43 FFHFHFFIF
+43 
-52 FLFVCLF
+52 
-59 VCFVCRVSFC
+59 
-69 VISLMSRH
+69 MSRH
-77 RGKVTISSLTR
+77 RGGKVSLVSSLTTR
-88 EEETTTN
+88 DEETN
-95 TTTVQLVF
+95 TTAKVQLVF
-103 DDEKGLG
+103 DDDEEGLA
-110 GEGELRNRQKSFRR
+110 GEGNRKSFRNF
-124 HRRNNQT
+124 HRYHRNNQK
-131 TLTNQTNSTTNSM
+131 TLTKTNSSAFLSMMMMKM
-144 MKTMK
+144 MKTKM
-149 TMTKMMK
+149 MRMMK

-204 VEMRGFFYL
+204 VEMKGYFYHL
-213 VEKKKKRYHYAMFRK
+213 AEKKKKKKRRYHHYAMFRK
-228 WKESNSTRYISS
+228 WKESNVCTRGISS

-320 TAVADDETAFGGA
+320 TAVADDETTFGGA

-349 ENNNNN
+349 ENNSYN

-444 EREREAAEVYEVAAE
+444 EREREAAEVNEGAAE

-502 MRKAILSMNKSGGM
+502 MRKSILSMNKSGGM

-565 DEEVWTRTTGGVFA
+565 DEEVWTRTTGGIFA

-603 DEEDEEDDDEDDDED
+603 DEEDEEDDEDDDEDDED
-618 DADDNATIAC
+618 DADDNATIAR

>member
-1 MTTMMVM
+1 
-8 RVALLVFLLFS
+8 
-19 VVVVVVA
+19 
-26 TYNTL
+26 
-31 MQTFCRSETDVF
+31 
-43 FFHFHFFIF
+43 
-52 FLFVCLF
+52 
-59 VCFVCRVSFC
+59 
-69 VISLMSRH
+69 MSRH
-77 RGKVTISSLTR
+77 RGKVVSSVSSLTTTR
-88 EEETTTN
+88 EEEETTTTN
-95 TTTVQLVF
+95 TETKVRLVF
-103 DDEKGLG
+103 DDDDELKGLAKR
-110 GEGELRNRQKSFRR
+110 EGELRNRRRFHRRR
-124 HRRNNQT
+124 HRN
-131 TLTNQTNSTTNSM
+131 TNQTSLTNSM

-149 TMTKMMK
+149 MMTKMMR

-204 VEMRGFFYL
+204 VEMKGYFYHL
-213 VEKKKKRYHYAMFRK
+213 AEKKKKKRYHHYAMFRK
-228 WKESNSTRYISS
+228 WKESNVSTRGISS
-240 FLSENEALRCYVI
+240 FLRENEALRCYVI

-333 SGMTAGGDE
+333 SGMTAGSDE

-349 ENNNNN
+349 ENNSYN

-432 EEEDEDEDEEDE
+432 EEEDEDEGEEDE
-444 EREREAAEVYEVAAE
+444 EREREAAEVNEGAAE
-459 EITGRRQMKMEA
+459 EITGRRQMKTEA

-502 MRKAILSMNKSGGM
+502 MRKSILSMNKSGGM

-565 DEEVWTRTTGGVFA
+565 DEEVWTRTTGGIFA

-603 DEEDEEDDDEDDDED
+603 DEEDEEDDDEDDEDDDED
-618 DADDNATIAC
+618 DADDNATIAR

>member
-1 MTTMMVM
+1 MLEKK
-8 RVALLVFLLFS
+8 R
-19 VVVVVVA
+19 
-26 TYNTL
+26 NTHTL
-31 MQTFCRSETDVF
+31 ITNERKN
-43 FFHFHFFIF
+43 HH
-52 FLFVCLF
+52 L
-59 VCFVCRVSFC
+59 

-77 RGKVTISSLTR
+77 RGKVVSVVSSSTTR
-88 EEETTTN
+88 EEEDTTTH
-95 TTTVQLVF
+95 TETVQLVF
-103 DDEKGLG
+103 DDDEGP
-110 GEGELRNRQKSFRR
+110 GEEGNRKSRNVHRR
-124 HRRNNQT
+124 HRNT
-131 TLTNQTNSTTNSM
+131 TTNQTSLTNSM

-149 TMTKMMK
+149 MMTKMMR

-204 VEMRGFFYL
+204 VEMKGYFYHL
-213 VEKKKKRYHYAMFRK
+213 AEKKKKKKRRYHHYAMFRK
-228 WKESNSTRYISS
+228 WKESNVSTRGISS
-240 FLSENEALRCYVI
+240 FLRENEALRCYVI

-320 TAVADDETAFGGA
+320 TAVADDETTFGGA

-349 ENNNNN
+349 ENNSYN

-444 EREREAAEVYEVAAE
+444 EREREAAEVNEGAAE
-459 EITGRRQMKMEA
+459 EITGRRQMKTEA

-502 MRKAILSMNKSGGM
+502 MRKSILSMNKSGGM

-565 DEEVWTRTTGGVFA
+565 DEEVWTRTTGGIFA

-603 DEEDEEDDDEDDDED
+603 DEEDEEDDEDDDEDDED
-618 DADDNATIAC
+618 DADDNATIAR

>member
-1 MTTMMVM
+1 MF
-8 RVALLVFLLFS
+8 RFDASFL
-19 VVVVVVA
+19 
-26 TYNTL
+26 
-31 MQTFCRSETDVF
+31 R
-43 FFHFHFFIF
+43 
-52 FLFVCLF
+52 
-59 VCFVCRVSFC
+59 
-69 VISLMSRH
+69 MSRH
-77 RGKVTISSLTR
+77 RGGKVSLVSSLTTR
-88 EEETTTN
+88 DEETTTTTTN
-95 TTTVQLVF
+95 TTAKVQLVF
-103 DDEKGLG
+103 DDDEEGLA
-110 GEGELRNRQKSFRR
+110 GEGNRKSFRNF
-124 HRRNNQT
+124 HRYHRNNNQK
-131 TLTNQTNSTTNSM
+131 TLTKTNSSAFLSTMMMKM
-144 MKTMK
+144 MKTK
-149 TMTKMMK
+149 TMRMMK

-204 VEMRGFFYL
+204 VEMKGYFYHL
-213 VEKKKKRYHYAMFRK
+213 AEKKKKRRYHHYAMFRK
-228 WKESNSTRYISS
+228 WKESNVCTRGISS

-320 TAVADDETAFGGA
+320 TAVADDETTFGGA

-349 ENNNNN
+349 ENNSYN

-444 EREREAAEVYEVAAE
+444 EREREAAEVNEGAAE
-459 EITGRRQMKMEA
+459 EITGRRQMKTEA

-502 MRKAILSMNKSGGM
+502 MRKSILSMNKSGGM

-565 DEEVWTRTTGGVFA
+565 DEEVWTRTTGGIFA

-603 DEEDEEDDDEDDDED
+603 DEEDEEDDEDDDEDDED
-618 DADDNATIAC
+618 DADDNATIAR

>member
-1 MTTMMVM
+1 
-8 RVALLVFLLFS
+8 
-19 VVVVVVA
+19 VV
-26 TYNTL
+26 
-31 MQTFCRSETDVF
+31 
-43 FFHFHFFIF
+43 
-52 FLFVCLF
+52 
-59 VCFVCRVSFC
+59 
-69 VISLMSRH
+69 
-77 RGKVTISSLTR
+77 SSLTTTR
-88 EEETTTN
+88 EEEEETTTTN
-95 TTTVQLVF
+95 TETKVQLAF
-103 DDEKGLG
+103 DDDDELKGLAKR
-110 GEGELRNRQKSFRR
+110 EGELRRNRRR
-124 HRRNNQT
+124 FHRRRRRNTTHQT
-131 TLTNQTNSTTNSM
+131 SLTNSM

-149 TMTKMMK
+149 MMTKMMR

-204 VEMRGFFYL
+204 VEMKGYFFNRA
-213 VEKKKKRYHYAMFRK
+213 EKKEKKKRYRYYAMFRK
-228 WKESNSTRYISS
+228 WKESSNSTRGISS

-320 TAVADDETAFGGA
+320 TAVADDETTFGGA

-349 ENNNNN
+349 ENNSYN

-444 EREREAAEVYEVAAE
+444 EREREAAEVNEGAAE
-459 EITGRRQMKMEA
+459 EITGRRQMKTEA

-502 MRKAILSMNKSGGM
+502 MRKSILSMNKSGGM

-565 DEEVWTRTTGGVFA
+565 DEEVWTRTTGGIFA

-603 DEEDEEDDDEDDDED
+603 DEEDEEDDEDDDEDDED
-618 DADDNATIAC
+618 DADDNATIAR

>member
-1 MTTMMVM
+1 MV
-8 RVALLVFLLFS
+8 
-19 VVVVVVA
+19 
-26 TYNTL
+26 
-31 MQTFCRSETDVF
+31 
-43 FFHFHFFIF
+43 
-52 FLFVCLF
+52 
-59 VCFVCRVSFC
+59 
-69 VISLMSRH
+69 
-77 RGKVTISSLTR
+77 SSLTTTR
-88 EEETTTN
+88 EEEEETTTTN
-95 TTTVQLVF
+95 TETKVQLAF
-103 DDEKGLG
+103 DDDDELKGLAKR
-110 GEGELRNRQKSFRR
+110 EGELRRNRRR
-124 HRRNNQT
+124 FHRRRRRRNTTHQT
-131 TLTNQTNSTTNSM
+131 SLTNSM

-149 TMTKMMK
+149 MMTKMMR

-204 VEMRGFFYL
+204 VEMKGYFYHL
-213 VEKKKKRYHYAMFRK
+213 AEKKKKKRRYHHYAMFRK
-228 WKESNSTRYISS
+228 WKESNVSTRGISS
-240 FLSENEALRCYVI
+240 FLRENEALRCYVI

-320 TAVADDETAFGGA
+320 TAVADDETTFGGA

-349 ENNNNN
+349 ENNSYN

-444 EREREAAEVYEVAAE
+444 EREREAAEVNEGAAE
-459 EITGRRQMKMEA
+459 EITGRRQMKTEA

-502 MRKAILSMNKSGGM
+502 MRKSILSMNKSGGM

-565 DEEVWTRTTGGVFA
+565 DEEVWTRTTGGIFA

-603 DEEDEEDDDEDDDED
+603 DEEDEEDDEDDDEDDED
-618 DADDNATIAC
+618 DADDNATIAR

>member
-1 MTTMMVM
+1 MV
-8 RVALLVFLLFS
+8 
-19 VVVVVVA
+19 
-26 TYNTL
+26 
-31 MQTFCRSETDVF
+31 
-43 FFHFHFFIF
+43 
-52 FLFVCLF
+52 
-59 VCFVCRVSFC
+59 
-69 VISLMSRH
+69 
-77 RGKVTISSLTR
+77 SSLTTTR
-88 EEETTTN
+88 EEEETTTH
-95 TTTVQLVF
+95 TETVRLVF
-103 DDEKGLG
+103 DDDEGP
-110 GEGELRNRQKSFRR
+110 GEEGNRKSFRNVHRR
-124 HRRNNQT
+124 HRNT
-131 TLTNQTNSTTNSM
+131 TTNQTSLTNSM

-149 TMTKMMK
+149 MMTKMMR

-204 VEMRGFFYL
+204 VEMKGYFYHL
-213 VEKKKKRYHYAMFRK
+213 AEKKKKKKRRYHHYAMFRK
-228 WKESNSTRYISS
+228 WKESNVSTRGISS

-320 TAVADDETAFGGA
+320 TAVADDETTFGGA

-349 ENNNNN
+349 ENNSYN

-444 EREREAAEVYEVAAE
+444 EREREAAEVNEGASE
-459 EITGRRQMKMEA
+459 EITGRRQMKTEA

-502 MRKAILSMNKSGGM
+502 MRKSILSMNKSGGM

-565 DEEVWTRTTGGVFA
+565 DEEVWTRTTGGIFA

-603 DEEDEEDDDEDDDED
+603 DEEDEEDDEDDDEDDED
-618 DADDNATIAC
+618 DADDNATIAR

>member
-1 MTTMMVM
+1 MF
-8 RVALLVFLLFS
+8 RFDASFL
-19 VVVVVVA
+19 
-26 TYNTL
+26 
-31 MQTFCRSETDVF
+31 R
-43 FFHFHFFIF
+43 
-52 FLFVCLF
+52 
-59 VCFVCRVSFC
+59 
-69 VISLMSRH
+69 MSRH
-77 RGKVTISSLTR
+77 RGGKVSLVSSLTTR
-88 EEETTTN
+88 DEETN
-95 TTTVQLVF
+95 TTAKVQLVF
-103 DDEKGLG
+103 DDDEEGLA
-110 GEGELRNRQKSFRR
+110 GEGNRKSFRNF
-124 HRRNNQT
+124 HRYHRNNNQK
-131 TLTNQTNSTTNSM
+131 TLTKTNSSAFLSTMM

-149 TMTKMMK
+149 TKMMRMMK

-204 VEMRGFFYL
+204 VEMKGYFYHL
-213 VEKKKKRYHYAMFRK
+213 AEKKKKKKRRYHHYAMFRK
-228 WKESNSTRYISS
+228 WKESNVSTRGISS
-240 FLSENEALRCYVI
+240 FLRENEALRCYVI

-320 TAVADDETAFGGA
+320 TAVADDETTFGGA

-349 ENNNNN
+349 ENNSYN

-444 EREREAAEVYEVAAE
+444 EREREAAEVNEGASE
-459 EITGRRQMKMEA
+459 EITGRRQMKTEA

-502 MRKAILSMNKSGGM
+502 MRKSILSMNKSGGM

-565 DEEVWTRTTGGVFA
+565 DEEVWTRTTGGIFA

-603 DEEDEEDDDEDDDED
+603 DEEDEEDDEDDDEDDED
-618 DADDNATIAC
+618 DADDNATIAR